1 LVSLHKD
8 LEVRNIMLTDE
19 EETSKATL
27 ASLAQLQEKT
37 GFMEKRLTDQIF
49 EQESKIDALESEKMD
64 LQRAEGELKLKLEFH
79 QNNARSEVTDTK
91 VRTTS

>member
-1 LVSLHKD
+1 
-8 LEVRNIMLTDE
+8 
-19 EETSKATL
+19 
-27 ASLAQLQEKT
+27 
-37 GFMEKRLTDQIF
+37 MEKRLTDQIF